1 MIFLVSN
8 SSELNAVT
16 DLETSCKLSLLFSA
30 VTIISSIEKELLTID
45 WLFVSTDS
53 SALTV
58 FEIKIDNKRIR
69 VEFLRILNVICP
81 RIKKS
86 KFIRD

>member
-81 RIKKS
+81 RIKK
-86 KFIRD
+86 